1 MTTDDQIARAE
12 REGPR
17 RGKVGVVFFA
27 SLAVALAFI
36 GWGVFFTDS
45 MQRFNAAAL
54 ETIIRS
60 FGWVYLIAT
69 TFFIFFLLFLA
80 MSRFGRIRLG
90 RDEDRPEFS
99 TLSWWAM
106 LFSAGMGIG
115 RCSSGSGSRYRT

>member
-1 MTTDDQIARAE
+1 
-12 REGPR
+12 
-17 RGKVGVVFFA
+17 
-27 SLAVALAFI
+27 
-36 GWGVFFTDS
+36 

-115 RCSSGSGSRYRT
+115 LVFFGVGEPVSHLTNPPLGRAEPNSIEAGRLAMQYTFFHWGLHA